1 MIEPSAIRISLK
13 TSNRLF
19 LFSRETKSE
28 QTGLAW
34 ARANR
39 DARFETEAEEFDSVA
54 TTTSARNK
62 KKVAAAREQRKIE
75 IGSWKTLRSQRGK
88 MRLIRWERERRKE
101 RINMIDRS
109 NTSHRF
115 RAVKANESTK

>member
-1 MIEPSAIRISLK
+1 MIEPSAICISLK
-13 TSNRLF
+13 MSSRLF

-28 QTGLAW
+28 QAGLAW
-34 ARANR
+34 
-39 DARFETEAEEFDSVA
+39 DARFETEAEEFDSIA

-62 KKVAAAREQRKIE
+62 KKVAAARERRKIE

-88 MRLIRWERERRKE
+88 MRLIRWERERGKE